1 MPLEGLLELVGT
13 LREHIDG
20 HGAALRQSEALTR
33 YALIDPLLREL
44 GWDTANPEMV
54 IPEYRSGSGR
64 ADYALMNEGS
74 PAMMVEAK
82 SLDTPLRDGV
92 LAQGINYCL
101 MQGTSFFCVTDG
113 RRWEIYET
121 HKPVPIDEKRIASF
135 DLKGDVVQVCLN
147 ALALWRPGLGSGQ
160 ISAGQA
166 PVVGLQQGQT
176 APVEPQVIQPA
187 PIEEPV
193 VKAKPVAT
201 ASVGEGW
208 ISLSEL
214 NPQTGDKAPS
224 EILFPD
230 RSTVQIRNWKSIMVE
245 VTRWLVNRNLIGS
258 RHLPIQM
265 PRARTRSIVSAAPT
279 HPPGHQFTEPRKIGP
294 LHIETNVNGSGA
306 VKNSRRI
313 VEVAGQDPTRFW
325 IRLS

>member
-1 MPLEGLLELVGT
+1 MPLEGLLELVVT
-13 LREHIDG
+13 LRERIDG

-44 GWDTANPEMV
+44 GWDTADPDV
-54 IPEYRSGSGR
+54 IVPEYPSSGGR
-64 ADYALMNEGS
+64 ADYSLMRDGN

-82 SLDTPLRDGV
+82 SLDTGLKGV
-92 LAQGINYCL
+92 LSQGIQYCL
-101 MQGTSFFCVTDG
+101 EKGTMFFCVTDG

-121 HKPVPIDEKRIASF
+121 HKPVPIEEKLIASF
-135 DLKGDVVQVCLN
+135 DLKDDPAQVCLN
-147 ALALWRPGLGSGQ
+147 ALALWRPGVESGQ
-160 ISAGQA
+160 VSVGQT
-166 PVVGLQQGQT
+166 PVVGFPQGQFT
-176 APVEPQVIQPA
+176 PVEPQAVQPA
-187 PIEEPV
+187 PIEDPAVEPTPV
-193 VKAKPVAT
+193 VTTPA
-201 ASVGEGW
+201 GEGW
-208 ISLSEL
+208 LSLSEL

-245 VTRWLVNRNLIGS
+245 VTRWLVNRNLIEQ

-265 PRARTRSIVSAAPT
+265 PRARTRSIVSAVPT
-279 HPPGHQFTEPRKIGP
+279 HPPGHQFTEPRKIGH

-313 VEVAGQDPTRFW
+313 VEVAGQNPADFR
-325 IRLS
+325 IRVS